1 MLLAERTCVFGCASR
16 QKNIAAMYGCAK
28 SEQQS
33 SRVAAGSAVE
43 KPLLP
48 ALQELHTAMESHL
61 RLHFNNESSSDDSV
75 LAIYPTPLRRR
86 ILTFL

>member
-1 MLLAERTCVFGCASR
+1 M
-16 QKNIAAMYGCAK
+16 
-28 SEQQS
+28 
-33 SRVAAGSAVE
+33 E

>member
-1 MLLAERTCVFGCASR
+1 MYCCPNLSVSSSGLSAWE
-16 QKNIAAMYGCAK
+16 AAN
-28 SEQQS
+28 
-33 SRVAAGSAVE
+33 
-43 KPLLP
+43 KPLLS

>member
-1 MLLAERTCVFGCASR
+1 MCILT
-16 QKNIAAMYGCAK
+16 QKPCCTVLQCQNLNSGPLGRL
-28 SEQQS
+28 Q
-33 SRVAAGSAVE
+33 VSAVN